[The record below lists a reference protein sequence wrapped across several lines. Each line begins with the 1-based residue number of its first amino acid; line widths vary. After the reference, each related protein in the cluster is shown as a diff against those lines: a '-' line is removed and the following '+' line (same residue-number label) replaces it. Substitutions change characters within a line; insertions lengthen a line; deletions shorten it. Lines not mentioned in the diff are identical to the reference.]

1 MSALAIVDFTKIN
14 SELLSVGEP
23 KKGKG
28 LSAQLMYDG
37 QRASFR
43 LPKMSFPGGLLSRAN
58 EQSEVSHSLIG
69 TLKGCPTNGTSR
81 CEGTDPMAR
90 MYNTLQDVGTL
101 LKKWAF
107 ENSAKLFGKKRSE
120 ESINDSFNERSI
132 MSISCDKV
140 GNEYIPNGKY
150 PPSFRA
156 KVPVWDGKTS
166 MEVVDQTNK
175 NVRVDLETLS
185 SVFPKGVSANL
196 LVTGSVYVA
205 GQSFGI
211 TWRISMAQVFPP
223 NRLTASS
230 VFEEVPE
237 GDETSELENTGVESQ
252 QVEVQAEPQEGA
264 TPTLAPAQRKRRAAV
279 NPA

>member
-14 SELLSVGEP
+14 TELLSVGEP

-101 LKKWAF
+101 LKNWAF
-107 ENSAKLFGKKRSE
+107 ENSAKLFGKKRSQ

-156 KVPVWDGKTS
+156 KVPVWDGKTA

-175 NVRVDLETLS
+175 NVRVELETLS

-237 GDETSELENTGVESQ
+237 CDETSEAAGTEEQ
-252 QVEVQAEPQEGA
+252 QVELQAEVETESA
-264 TPTLAPAQRKRRAAV
+264 TPSLVPAQRKRRSAV

>member
-14 SELLSVGEP
+14 TELLSVGEP

-69 TLKGCPTNGTSR
+69 TLKGCPTDGTSR

-140 GNEYIPNGKY
+140 GNEYVPNGKY

-175 NVRVDLETLS
+175 NVKVELETLS

-237 GDETSELENTGVESQ
+237 GDETSEFDNTASVTVEA
-252 QVEVQAEPQEGA
+252 QVELQAEPEGT
-264 TPTLAPAQRKRRAAV
+264 TPSVPAQRKRRAAV

>member
-1 MSALAIVDFTKIN
+1 MSALAIVDITKIN
-14 SELLSVGEP
+14 TELLSIGEP

-28 LSAQLMYDG
+28 ISAQLMYDG
-37 QRASFR
+37 QKSRIR
-43 LPKMSFPGGLLSRAN
+43 LPKMSFPGGLLTRVD
-58 EQSEVSHSLIG
+58 EQSGAANHSLIG
-69 TLKGCPTNGTSR
+69 TLKGCPTDGKAR
-81 CEGTDPMAR
+81 CEGDDSMSK
-90 MYNTLQDVGTL
+90 MYNVLQDVGTL
-101 LKKWAF
+101 IKKWAF
-107 ENSAKLFGKKRSE
+107 ENSAKVFGKKRSE

-150 PPSFRA
+150 PPSFKA
-156 KVPVWDGKTS
+156 KVPVWDGKIS
-166 MEVVDQTNK
+166 MEVVDQANK
-175 NVRVDLETLS
+175 NVRLDLETLS

-196 LVTGSVYVA
+196 LVTGSVYII

-211 TWRISMAQVFPP
+211 TWRIEMAQVFPP

-237 GDETSELENTGVESQ
+237 SDETSGAPETETQ
-252 QVEVQAEPQEGA
+252 QVEVGTEDA
-264 TPTLAPAQRKRRAAV
+264 TPSVPVQRKRRAAV